1 MSETNPLS
9 SQETA
14 GQESAQAG
22 LPGKTQDLS
31 PSNDDLKQFAY
42 VASHDLQEPIRM
54 VVRYS
59 QLLEKHLQG
68 KLDAEGW
75 EYLNF
80 VVDGANRMQSL
91 ISDLLAYSVVSARLE
106 PLEKIDTAKILRHA
120 MKNLQL
126 AIAESSAEIICDP
139 LPQVWANPVQ
149 LTQLFQ
155 NLIGNSLK
163 FQREKHPK
171 IHISAQ
177 QKDNEW
183 LFSVQDNGIG
193 LDEQYA
199 LRIFDIFQR
208 LHTREEYPG
217 TGIGLAICKKIV
229 ERHGG
234 RIWVKSILG
243 EGSTFYFTI
252 PVRDEGYD

>member
-1 MSETNPLS
+1 MSEANPIS

-14 GQESAQAG
+14 N
-22 LPGKTQDLS
+22 LS
-31 PSNDDLKQFAY
+31 RTNDELKQFAY

-54 VVRYS
+54 MVRYS

-68 KLDAEGW
+68 RLDAQSS

-80 VVDGANRMQSL
+80 VVDGAKRMQSL
-91 ISDLLAYSVVSARLE
+91 ISDLLAYSVVDTRQE
-106 PLEKIDTAKILRHA
+106 PFEKVHAEKIFRRA

-126 AIAESSAEIICDP
+126 AVEESSAEIICDS
-139 LPQVWANPVQ
+139 LPPVWANPVQ

-155 NLIGNSLK
+155 NLVGNSVK
-163 FQREKHPK
+163 FRRDNPPK
-171 IHISAQ
+171 IHICAQ

-199 LRIFDIFQR
+199 KRIFEIFQR

-252 PVRDEGYD
+252 PMKDG